1 MENKN
6 LASKKEEIKKKIE
19 QLEREMSAASAEEN
33 FKKYSELE
41 EKWLKLS
48 ADLKIIEEKEAA
60 EKRGV
65 SKRDQ
70 VVEELKLEISKL
82 KERVDTSG
90 SILEIILFIMLLPF
104 SILLSIFYV
113 ILKGIGSIFG
123 SQETKK

>member
-1 MENKN
+1 VENKN